1 MIWSHSTLAYKRE
14 HKAVGIIATCC
25 ACPQQRQGGLHI
37 DNPVY
42 ISQSIGILRAIHATK
57 SMETV
62 YVVWMSMKHNCFLNV
77 LQLKSL
83 HFFKIGIST
92 TTRKEHSLHW
102 MVEVSIDS
110 AVPF

>member
-42 ISQSIGILRAIHATK
+42 ISQSIEILRAIHATK

-83 HFFKIGIST
+83 HFFK
-92 TTRKEHSLHW
+92 
-102 MVEVSIDS
+102 
-110 AVPF
+110 

>member
-25 ACPQQRQGGLHI
+25 ACPQQRQKSLHV

-42 ISQSIGILRAIHATK
+42 ISQSIGILRDIHATNK
-57 SMETV
+57 VSGNSIA
-62 YVVWMSMKHNCFLNV
+62 WMSMKHKSLLNV

-83 HFFKIGIST
+83 LLKNYSYPPQEERST
-92 TTRKEHSLHW
+92 
-102 MVEVSIDS
+102 VSTGW
-110 AVPF
+110 